1 MKHIIHISI
10 LLVLISC
17 KESTGIKNTQI
28 IKNEPIEESIE
39 NKSVKE
45 VRSWDIP
52 NENTKIEILKSNI
65 SINDA
70 TLISRLKPFL
80 NNKKFKI
87 EETKL
92 IESKSYKNCKDNIIL
107 RIEGKGLKKYYVKR
121 TESKPKNYYP
131 DFIMWVYEFENESQ
145 AVTAK
150 KKILNAFKSSNGY
163 CNGKKPN
170 YLVLYDNKIIHLT
183 TRAEMFRGY
192 IIDIAEKIKNY
203 S

>member
-17 KESTGIKNTQI
+17 KEPTGIKNTQI

-39 NKSVKE
+39 NKLVKE

-92 IESKSYKNCKDNIIL
+92 IESKFYKNCKDNIIL

-163 CNGKKPN
+163 CNGKEPN